1 MPVRVGVIGV
11 GVMGAEH
18 ARLLSQEVAGSEVVA
33 VYDVD
38 PQRAG
43 QVAADTGAG
52 SYDDPMVLVKD
63 EQVDAVVV
71 ASSDPTHEQFV
82 LGAVAAGKPVLC
94 EKPLAPDVAGC
105 VRILAAE
112 VELGHRL
119 VSVGFMRRYDQG
131 YRALKGTLDGGQLGG
146 AVMLHCT
153 HRNASVA
160 AGLASSV
167 LISGSAVHEIDIARW
182 LLGEELTAVTVH
194 TPRRAAGATGTQ
206 DPLFLVF
213 ESLSGVLV
221 DVEVFANAGYGYDVR
236 AELVADHG
244 TVSLDSPPPTA
255 VRSTG
260 GVVRAVPAD
269 WRGRFAEAY
278 RRELQDWVAAVGA
291 GTLPATASAWD
302 GYVATEVAQAGIRA
316 LETGQRESVALRE
329 KPALYA

>member
-1 MPVRVGVIGV
+1 MPVRIGVIGV

-18 ARLLSQEVAGSEVVA
+18 ARLLAREVAGSEVVA
-33 VYDVD
+33 LYDVD

-43 QVAADTGAG
+43 QTAADTGAR

-63 EQVDAVVV
+63 EQIDAVVV

-82 LGAVAAGKPVLC
+82 LAALEAGKPVLC

-105 VRILAAE
+105 TRILDAE
-112 VELGHRL
+112 VELGRRL
-119 VSVGFMRRYDQG
+119 VSVGFMRRYDRG
-131 YRALKGTLDGGQLGG
+131 YRALKNVLDGGQLGR

-160 AGLASSV
+160 PGLASSV

-194 TPRRAAGATGTQ
+194 TPRCGAGATGTQ
-206 DPLFLVF
+206 DPLFLVL
-213 ESLSGVLV
+213 ESASGVLV

-244 TVSLDSPPPTA
+244 TVSLDSPPPTT
-255 VRSTG
+255 VRSAG
-260 GVVRAVPAD
+260 GVARDVPND
-269 WRGRFAEAY
+269 WRGRFADAY
-278 RRELQDWVAAVGA
+278 RFELQDWVTSIQA
-291 GTLPATASAWD
+291 GNAPATASAWD
-302 GYVATEVAQAGIRA
+302 GYVATEVAQVGIRA
-316 LETGQRESVALRE
+316 LETGQRQTVKLRQ

>member
-1 MPVRVGVIGV
+1 MPVRIGVIGV

-18 ARLLSQEVAGSEVVA
+18 ARLLAHEVSGSEVVA
-33 VYDVD
+33 VFDVD

-43 QVAADTGAG
+43 QVAAATGAR
-52 SYDDPMVLVKD
+52 SHDDPMVLVKD
-63 EQVDAVVV
+63 ELVDAVVV

-82 LGAVAAGKPVLC
+82 LAALAAAKPVLC
-94 EKPLAPDVAGC
+94 EKPLAPDIAGC
-105 VRILAAE
+105 GRILDAE
-112 VELGHRL
+112 VELGRRL

-131 YRALKGTLDGGQLGG
+131 YRALKDVLDGGRVGR

-153 HRNASVA
+153 HRNASIA
-160 AGLASSV
+160 PGLDSSA

-182 LLGEELTAVTVH
+182 LLDEELTAVTVH
-194 TPRRAAGATGTQ
+194 TPRRGAGATGTQ

-213 ESLSGVLV
+213 ESASGVLV
-221 DVEVFANAGYGYDVR
+221 DVEVFGNAGYGYEVR

-255 VRSTG
+255 LRSDG
-260 GVVRAVPAD
+260 GVARVVPAD

-278 RRELQDWVAAVGA
+278 RRELQDWVASVEA
-291 GTLPATASAWD
+291 GTLPGTASAWD
-302 GYVATEVAQAGIRA
+302 GYVATEVAQVGIRA
-316 LETGQRESVALRE
+316 LETGQRQTLELRE

>member
-11 GVMGAEH
+11 GVMGGEH
-18 ARLLSQEVAGSEVVA
+18 ARLLAREVAGSEVVA

-43 QVAADTGAG
+43 QVAADTGAR
-52 SYDDPMVLVKD
+52 SHDDPMVLVKD

-82 LGAVAAGKPVLC
+82 LAALAAAKPVLC

-105 VRILAAE
+105 ARILDAE
-112 VELGHRL
+112 VELGRRF
-119 VSVGFMRRYDQG
+119 VSVGFMRRYDLG
-131 YRALKGTLDGGQLGG
+131 YRALKDVLDSGQLGR
-146 AVMLHCT
+146 AVMLHCA

-160 AGLASSV
+160 PGLASSV

-206 DPLFLVF
+206 DPLFLVL
-213 ESLSGVLV
+213 ESASGVLV

-244 TVSLDSPPPTA
+244 TVSLDSSPPTA
-255 VRSTG
+255 VRFAG
-260 GVVRAVPAD
+260 GVARIVPAD
-269 WRGRFAEAY
+269 WRGRFVDAY
-278 RRELQDWVAAVGA
+278 RRELQDWVDSVAA
-291 GTLPATASAWD
+291 GTLPGTASAWD
-302 GYVATEVAQAGIRA
+302 GYVATEVAQVGIRA
-316 LETGQRESVALRE
+316 LETGQSQMVGLRD